1 MTNNFSHKSPPPPDF
16 TLDIPIFGRLYDFYK
31 NLSDYLLLF
40 PKPKRYTLG
49 QNLDNITLE
58 IIKQV
63 VSAGYVARERKL
75 PAVEK
80 AIALTNVVK
89 ILLRLAKDTK
99 TLDNKKYLILE
110 SNLQEIGRM
119 LGGWKRSL

>member
-1 MTNNFSHKSPPPPDF
+1 
-16 TLDIPIFGRLYDFYK
+16 
-31 NLSDYLLLF
+31 
-40 PKPKRYTLG
+40 LG

>member
-1 MTNNFSHKSPPPPDF
+1 M
-16 TLDIPIFGRLYDFYK
+16 
-31 NLSDYLLLF
+31 LF